1 MADEQKRTPAKFYRT
16 AGGAEPVRDWLKNLD
31 AVDRRTIG
39 MDLKLVEYGWP
50 VGMPLCRSLGQGLWE
65 VRSSIS
71 SKRIARI
78 IFCVEGGEMIILHG
92 FIKKTQKTPM
102 QDLDLS
108 LKRKRGS

>member
-1 MADEQKRTPAKFYRT
+1 M
-16 AGGAEPVRDWLKNLD
+16 RDWLKNLD